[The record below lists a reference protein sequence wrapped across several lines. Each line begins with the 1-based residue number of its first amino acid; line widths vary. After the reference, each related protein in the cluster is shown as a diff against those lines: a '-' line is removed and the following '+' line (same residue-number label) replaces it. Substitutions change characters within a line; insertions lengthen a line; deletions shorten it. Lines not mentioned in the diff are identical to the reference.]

1 MMDMGTTM
9 ILLFLDGIVLQEG
22 GIFGFMTG
30 GQGLGSDDP
39 VITNMIVAAFM
50 VAGFGILV
58 DVINSVIR
66 KKMIDGVKMR
76 RILKETRAF
85 SKEKIAAY
93 KSKDQNKINKL
104 NKKSAY
110 ISKLNMEMMQMNMRP
125 MIITIVPFMLL
136 VLMVLPFLFS
146 YTVAM
151 SPVSLNV
158 IPGDFFMMTCTA
170 EQVADPDSVCK
181 QENDLFL
188 ISWYII
194 STMAFSGIMMKITKT
209 DWGTGS

>member
-1 MMDMGTTM
+1 MDIGLGAM
-9 ILLFLDGIVLQEG
+9 LLFLDSIVLQEG
-22 GIFGFMTG
+22 GFFTFMTG

-39 VITNMIVAAFM
+39 LIKDAVAATFT

-93 KSKDQNKINKL
+93 RSKDQEKINKL

-146 YTVAM
+146 YTVAT

-170 EQVADPDSVCK
+170 EQAADPDSICK
-181 QENDLFL
+181 QENDIFL

-209 DWGTGS
+209 DWGTGT